1 MDIQAS
7 IVVNRPAEAVFA
19 YLSSEE
25 HIAVLG
31 QRAGFG
37 QEANEGKVEG
47 EGCYK
52 LIAPFVAPDM
62 RRQLQEGLRE
72 MKEEL
77 EAERD

>member
-37 QEANEGKVEG
+37 QEANEDNSK
-47 EGCYK
+47 
-52 LIAPFVAPDM
+52 
-62 RRQLQEGLRE
+62 RRPYNNIPVWRRICGGSC
-72 MKEEL
+72 KKDC
-77 EAERD
+77 ER